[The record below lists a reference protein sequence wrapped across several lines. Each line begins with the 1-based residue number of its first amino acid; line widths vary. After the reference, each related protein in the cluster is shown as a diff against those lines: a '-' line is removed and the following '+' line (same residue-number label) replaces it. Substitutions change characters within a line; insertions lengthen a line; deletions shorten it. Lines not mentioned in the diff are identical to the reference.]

1 MTDTIEKP
9 STKDKVLAM
18 LTENTGRAMGD
29 SGGAYGRNWE
39 RNQGRNFESEEP
51 VYLDVRFQREGDEF
65 RPEITIN
72 LYHWMNEVLHYDAEA
87 DARWQAFAAE
97 RREDDYEMAIMEAY
111 GPWLEEQGHEVGGIY
126 GEGEPVTVNTYNG
139 ECLLSQTLQ
148 FVYITIDGTS
158 YVLLQVHGGCDVR
171 GGYTDAVLF
180 EADESA
186 LYFTDATIY
195 ADGDKTFNGDP
206 YWRTD
211 DGWHWYFEGA
221 SPGTNLESYKV
232 SHNPAHKG
240 DGEHVYI
247 PEDENEAY
255 CPLSGLP
262 LKAAR

>member
-1 MTDTIEKP
+1 MNDTATLL
-9 STKDKVLAM
+9 STKDKVIEM
-18 LTENTGRAMGD
+18 LTENTGRHTLD

-39 RNQGRNFESEEP
+39 RNQGRVFEAEEP
-51 VYLDVRFQREGDEF
+51 VFMDVRFQREGEEF

-72 LYHWMNEVLHYDAEA
+72 LYHWLNEVLHYDAEA

-97 RREDDYEMAIMEAY
+97 RREDDYEIAIMESY
-111 GPWLEEQGHEVGGIY
+111 GPWLEEQGHEVGGLY
-126 GEGEPVTVNTYNG
+126 GEGEPMLINTYNG

-148 FVYITIDGTS
+148 FVFLSIDNTS

-180 EADESA
+180 EADESV
-186 LYFTDATIY
+186 LYYSDATIY
-195 ADGDKTFNGDP
+195 ADGADH

-211 DGWHWYFEGA
+211 DGWYWYYEGCA
-221 SPGTNLESYKV
+221 GTGAEPKLESYKV
-232 SHNPAHKG
+232 SHDPAHKG

-262 LKAAR
+262 LKAGR